1 MAKKNELYPKDT
13 PQVIRDFLNYLSSV
27 RGRSDATIK
36 EYFLDLRTFFRFIK
50 QYKGIVQDDV
60 KFSNISINDID
71 IDFIRSITLSDM
83 YEFMIFVK
91 NERPTYHKSNNTT
104 YGNNSSTRSRK
115 TASIRSFYKYLVSR
129 NLIETNIAAE
139 LEPPQSTKNKTPKS
153 LSLDECRELL
163 NSVYGNYKERDY
175 CILVLFLNC
184 GLRVSELVGINIHDI
199 FNDYIIIRGKGN
211 KERIVYL
218 NDASIDALDR
228 YLKVRIEPKKA
239 QDKQALFTSRLK
251 KRINV
256 QTVKWIVKKYLSAAG
271 LSASDYSAHKLRH
284 TAATLLYANGADIRT
299 IQEFLGHEQLNTTM
313 IYTHV
318 SNESQRQLVKLNPLS
333 DIHVSKESL
342 LPDDTDKE

>member
-129 NLIETNIAAE
+129 NLIETNI
-139 LEPPQSTKNKTPKS
+139 
-153 LSLDECRELL
+153 
-163 NSVYGNYKERDY
+163 
-175 CILVLFLNC
+175 
-184 GLRVSELVGINIHDI
+184 
-199 FNDYIIIRGKGN
+199 
-211 KERIVYL
+211 
-218 NDASIDALDR
+218 
-228 YLKVRIEPKKA
+228 
-239 QDKQALFTSRLK
+239 
-251 KRINV
+251 
-256 QTVKWIVKKYLSAAG
+256 
-271 LSASDYSAHKLRH
+271 
-284 TAATLLYANGADIRT
+284 
-299 IQEFLGHEQLNTTM
+299 
-313 IYTHV
+313 
-318 SNESQRQLVKLNPLS
+318 
-333 DIHVSKESL
+333 
-342 LPDDTDKE
+342 